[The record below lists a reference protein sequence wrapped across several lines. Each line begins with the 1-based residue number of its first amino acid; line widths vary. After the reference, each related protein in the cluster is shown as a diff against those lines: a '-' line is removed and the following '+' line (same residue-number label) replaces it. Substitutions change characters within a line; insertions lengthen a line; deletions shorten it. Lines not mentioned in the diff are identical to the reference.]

1 MKEMWVQSLEGLGK
15 SPGGGHGNPLQYSF
29 LESPMDRGAWWA
41 TVHRVANSQT
51 WLTWLSTH
59 MYIVEW
65 CPEGTMLPYAW
76 ISRKGLDGESVFN
89 LSLEGWEG
97 NYKSAWKLEKIF
109 VSKEKTSERYEWK
122 WLKYRTAG
130 GWGRMQHREH
140 VRGGWEIRYFI
151 DWLPISPTRT

>member
-1 MKEMWVQSLEGLGK
+1 MWVQSLEGLGK
-15 SPGGGHGNPLQYSF
+15 SSGGGHGNPLQYSC
-29 LESPMDRGAWWA
+29 LESPMDRGAWRA
-41 TVHRVANSQT
+41 TVHGVANGHDWRDLAHT
-51 WLTWLSTH
+51 CR
-59 MYIVEW
+59 EW
-65 CPEGTMLPYAW
+65 NGDPEGTMQPYAW

-130 GWGRMQHREH
+130 GWGRMQHRGH